1 MPNMYNYSVLLY
13 VIDEIVLAAASDSCM
28 QWHIQSCAGFSH
40 LAKTDRKHLE
50 LLSSFPASEY
60 YVALLR

>member
-13 VIDEIVLAAASDSCM
+13 VIDELVLAAARDAYM
-28 QWHIQSCAGFSH
+28 QWHIQSCAGFSD

-50 LLSSFPASEY
+50 LLSSFTASEY
-60 YVALLR
+60 YLALLR